1 MLFLQPKYFNK
12 MASIKNL
19 KKDLNYLIDEVIG
32 TCMIHQYT
40 QKDKHEELDQI
51 INEMIDFRENMIF
64 RINNPEVNGN
74 GQSLRN
80 YYRSLFDELLE
91 KVNSAFDKLNKIS
104 S

>member
-1 MLFLQPKYFNK
+1 

-40 QKDKHEELDQI
+40 KQQKKEELEAI
-51 INEMIDFRENMIF
+51 INEMIEFRDKMIL
-64 RINNPEVNGN
+64 RINNPDVNEN

-80 YYRSLFDELLE
+80 YYRALFDELLD
-91 KVNSAFDKLNKIS
+91 KVNGAFDKLNEITS
-104 S
+104 

>member
-1 MLFLQPKYFNK
+1 

-40 QKDKHEELDQI
+40 QQDKQEELDQI
-51 INEMIDFRENMIF
+51 ITEMIEYRESLIT
-64 RINNPEVNGN
+64 RINNPEVNEN

-80 YYRSLFDELLE
+80 YYRALFDELLE
-91 KVNSAFDKLNKIS
+91 KVNGAFDQLNKIAG
-104 S
+104 